1 MNNAGINRRLFIRSL
16 AAAGATVAA
25 APLLASC
32 AKEEETPGDAAGG
45 TGGNANEDAINLVS
59 LYGTSG
65 SQAELGQEGLDG
77 LKLAPQTVDGEILG
91 RPVEVVHY
99 DTQEAIDDAV
109 RRARE
114 SMAEGNNLFVGGLL
128 SSTALAIGEEV
139 NKTGGVFVTAAGAD
153 ELTTTECR
161 SALFRW
167 SVPTYGAI
175 RETVLPMIEEDPS
188 LKRWFTITPDYVFGQ
203 ALLDNAKAAFQ
214 ETGVEH
220 VGNSFHGLDATEFS
234 GYINNAVAADPDVL
248 LILNFGAQSTTTIQQ
263 AVAFGVKK
271 NMKIL
276 LAWSGG
282 LSQFR
287 SLGPETMEGIYAGAQ
302 YWHTVDVPGNK
313 KFVELFKEEY
323 GTNPSYSDGAG
334 YIGGKL
340 LLDAATAADSTD
352 PAAVISELEGM
363 EYEGLTGQ
371 ETIRAEDHQV
381 IKDYYLMVGKAP
393 SDMGDEDDFMEILS
407 SGQSFREP
415 SEAGCNLEPL
425 GS

>member
-1 MNNAGINRRLFIRSL
+1 MNIDGIDRRLFIRSL
-16 AAAGATVAA
+16 VAAGAA

-32 AKEEETPGDAAGG
+32 AKEEETPGG
-45 TGGNANEDAINLVS
+45 TGGNINEDAINLVS

-65 SQAELGQEGLDG
+65 SQAELGQEGLNG
-77 LKLAPQTVDGEILG
+77 LKLASQTVGGEILG

-139 NKTGGVFVTAAGAD
+139 NKTGGVFITAAGAD

-188 LKRWFTITPDYVFGQ
+188 LKRWFTITPDYVFGR

-214 ETGVEH
+214 EAGVEH

-234 GYINNAVAADPDVL
+234 GYINNAISADPDVL

-263 AVAFGVKK
+263 AVAFGVK
-271 NMKIL
+271 NDMKIL

-287 SLGPETMEGIYAGAQ
+287 SLGPETMEGVYAGAQ
-302 YWHTVDVPGNK
+302 YWHTIDAPGNK
-313 KFVELFKEEY
+313 KFVELFQKEY
-323 GTNPSYSDGAG
+323 GSNPSYSDGAG

-340 LLDAATAADSTD
+340 LLDAAAASSTD
-352 PAAVISELEGM
+352 PAAVIAELEGL
-363 EYEGLTGQ
+363 EYEGLTGP

-407 SGQSFREP
+407 SGKSFREP
-415 SEAGCNLEPL
+415 SEKGCTLEPL